1 MPRRGLFF
9 KEGADMRP
17 GDDTYVPGYL
27 MTKTAQIVGA
37 MRSAAFV
44 VRKVDDDGS
53 YALELFRYLPSE
65 EGEDFSS
72 RQMCDALRRYVIPCL
87 ADGHDAVIDVPGGEG
102 VAGQRFVLVFLA
114 RDASDVRGVAAM
126 EVECSS
132 RLEAERRL
140 ARLQDMMV
148 SPHD

>member
-1 MPRRGLFF
+1 
-9 KEGADMRP
+9 MRP

-44 VRKVDDDGS
+44 VHKVDDDGS
-53 YALELFRYLPSE
+53 YAMELFRYLPSDE
-65 EGEDFSS
+65 KEDFSS

-87 ADGHDAVIDVPGGEG
+87 ANGHDAVIDVPGGEG
-102 VAGQRFVLVFLA
+102 VAGQRFVLVLLA
-114 RDASDVRGVAAM
+114 RDSCDVRGAAAI

-132 RLEAERRL
+132 RFEAERRL